1 VSESE
6 RERIRY
12 RAASGIA
19 IGTFR
24 ARLNDPW
31 FSNSGPTGAHLFVF
45 PRTAVTITHAGE
57 RTVVADRNRVMF
69 YNRQQHYARGAISRA
84 GDLSDW
90 FKVPAEAVADAA
102 SAYDPAVVDDPER
115 PFRFVAGPCA
125 ATVYAQQRRVV
136 LSSAGRAAGTDE
148 AVLELLCAVVADAY
162 RARGVAPART
172 SGRAARSRRDL
183 VEAARGLCALHY
195 RERVS
200 LSEIADRLRVS
211 PFHLSR
217 VFKETTGTGL
227 HQYVTQLR
235 LRRALAHLEDPRCS
249 LTEIAL
255 DLGFSSHSHFTAA
268 FRQAFAT
275 SPSRL
280 RLGWARSPERAAR
293 RA

>member
-1 VSESE
+1 MQ

-12 RAASGIA
+12 GAASGIA

-24 ARLNDPW
+24 ARPGDSW
-31 FSNSGPTGAHLFVF
+31 FRDSGPTGAHLFVF

-57 RTVVADRNRVMF
+57 RTVVADRNTVMF
-69 YNRQQHYARGAISRA
+69 YNRHQPYTRGAISPA
-84 GDLSDW
+84 GDLCDW
-90 FKVPAEAVADAA
+90 FAVPGEAAVDVA
-102 SAYDPAVVDDPER
+102 SAFDPAVASEPER

-125 ATVYAQQRRVV
+125 APVYAQQRRVV
-136 LSSAGRAAGTDE
+136 LSSGARAAGIDE
-148 AVLELLCAVVADAY
+148 AVLDLLCAVVADAY
-162 RARGVAPART
+162 RARGVAPAPL
-172 SGRAARSRRDL
+172 AARTARARRDL
-183 VEAARGLCALHY
+183 VEAARALCALHY
-195 RERVS
+195 RERMT
-200 LSEIADRLRVS
+200 LSDVAERLRVS

-280 RLGWARSPERAAR
+280 RLGWARRPARAAR